1 MSLQVKG
8 ALILGLAMLAFSASS
23 ALVKVACAHVPVM
36 EVVFVRGISGAIIL
50 FALATYKRVPLGG
63 KRKGLLLTRGVCGTV
78 AIMLYYHALTRIPVA
93 DTMLLNQAAPVFVL
107 PLAAI
112 FLKERIT
119 WRHGLFVLMALFG
132 VTVVIRPSTEL
143 VNVPGMVAL
152 SSAFF
157 AACAYVLVRKLTAT
171 EHTLTIVFWFTT
183 VTVIVATPFMLL
195 DFVVPDA
202 RTLAVLA
209 AVGLFGTA
217 GQLLLTRAYSYG
229 EAGRLAVVGSLGAVM
244 GAGWDLVIWGHTPD
258 IWTAAGGIVI
268 ITACAA
274 IQMLR
279 RSTGPGVR
287 N

>member
-1 MSLQVKG
+1 MSSQVKG
-8 ALILGLAMLAFSASS
+8 ALILGLAMLSFSASS

-36 EVVFVRGISGAIIL
+36 EVVFVRGIFGAIIL
-50 FALATYKRVPLGG
+50 FALARHKSVPLAG
-63 KRKGLLLTRGVCGTV
+63 KRKGLLLARGVCGTA

-93 DTMLLNQAAPVFVL
+93 DAMLLNQAAPIFVL

-119 WRHGLFVLMALFG
+119 WRHGLFVLLALFG

-143 VNVPGMVAL
+143 INVPGVIAL
-152 SSAFF
+152 TSAFF

-171 EHTLTIVFWFTT
+171 EHTLTIVFWFTV
-183 VTVIVATPFMLL
+183 VTVLVATPLMLL
-195 DFVVPDA
+195 DYVVPDT

-217 GQLLLTRAYSYG
+217 GQLLLTKAYSYG
-229 EAGRLAVVGSLGAVM
+229 EAGRLAVVGSLGAVL
-244 GAGWDLVIWGHTPD
+244 GAGWDLVLWGHTPD
-258 IWTAAGGIVI
+258 IWTAVGGII
-268 ITACAA
+268 TITACAS

-279 RSTGPGVR
+279 HSNASREKP
-287 N
+287 